1 MAMKSR
7 SSRLT
12 REGLERAAREL
23 AGLSL
28 TPSELE
34 ALLNR
39 LQSLREE
46 LRDLE
51 KLAGPGV
58 EPLPVVII
66 EGEDEPWP
74 TT

>member
-1 MAMKSR
+1 MKSR

-23 AGLSL
+23 AGLNP

-34 ALLNR
+34 ALLGR

-46 LRDLE
+46 LGALE
-51 KLAGPGV
+51 KLVEPGV

>member
-1 MAMKSR
+1 MMTR

-34 ALLNR
+34 ALLSR

-46 LRDLE
+46 LGALE
-51 KLAGPGV
+51 KLVEPGV

-66 EGEDEPWP
+66 EGEDEPW
-74 TT
+74 TTT

>member
-1 MAMKSR
+1 MKSR

-12 REGLERAAREL
+12 RDGLERAAREL

-28 TPSELE
+28 TPIELE
-34 ALLNR
+34 ALLRR
-39 LQSLREE
+39 LESLREE
-46 LRDLE
+46 LGALE

-66 EGEDEPWP
+66 EDEDEPWP